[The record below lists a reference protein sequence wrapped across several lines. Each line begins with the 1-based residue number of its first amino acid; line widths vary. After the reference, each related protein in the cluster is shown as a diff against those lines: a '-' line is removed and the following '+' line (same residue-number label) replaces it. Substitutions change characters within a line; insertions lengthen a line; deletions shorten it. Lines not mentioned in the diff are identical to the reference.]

1 MHKQLTILIKVVDE
15 SAASHLMDKLY
26 AAMREATDGI
36 EVNAMS
42 VGDEFQRLELIEQAH
57 EAGRHDMLDDI
68 FGLVDPH
75 NIKSIEALESF

>member
-15 SAASHLMDKLY
+15 EAAKSIIDKIYL
-26 AAMREATDGI
+26 AMRETTDGI
-36 EVNAMS
+36 NVTAMS

-57 EAGRHDMLDDI
+57 EADRHDMLDNI

-75 NIKSIEALESF
+75 NVKSIESLESF

>member
-1 MHKQLTILIKVVDE
+1 MKNQMTILIKVVDE
-15 SAASHLMDKLY
+15 EAAKPLMDKLY
-26 AAMREATDGI
+26 AAMREATDGV

-57 EAGRHDMLDDI
+57 EADRHDMLDDI

-75 NIKSIEALESF
+75 NIKSIESLESF